1 MLRSTQHH
9 ATRAQ
14 PADQPG
20 VDRRRTKPGT
30 PSLIIVEP
38 DDNRQAPIA
47 SYLRIRGDTAKPIYQ
62 QLEEQL
68 VALIE
73 DGRIRAGTT
82 LPAERQLAETMG
94 ISRATIQRCYNTLRE
109 RQLIRAYGRNGS
121 IVEGEGLR
129 LLPGMDRLKGF
140 TQEMRE
146 MGRTPSSRI
155 LEREIVEDRQIAS
168 IFDLPSTTPLLKLV
182 RIRYG
187 DDVPLSYE
195 KAWYSLNA
203 ARFLA
208 DADVTAS
215 MYAQLAQ
222 GGVALA
228 YCDQTIEATLPD
240 ALESQ
245 VFGFE
250 NPVPCLLIKRRS
262 YNRRD
267 VMVEYVEGLFRGDA
281 YTYRLR
287 LDI

>member
-1 MLRSTQHH
+1 LSRLQRHARRQELPGSTDG
-9 ATRAQ
+9 AAKRALTEASV
-14 PADQPG
+14 P
-20 VDRRRTKPGT
+20 
-30 PSLIIVEP
+30 LIAAP
-38 DDNRQAPIA
+38 DDGHVSIA
-47 SYLRIRGDTAKPIYQ
+47 SWLRIRGDTAKPIYQ

-68 VALIE
+68 VKLIE
-73 DGRIRAGTT
+73 DGRIQSGTT
-82 LPAERQLAETMG
+82 LPAERQLAEVMG
-94 ISRATIQRCYNTLRE
+94 ISRATVQRCYNTLRE

-121 IVEGEGLR
+121 IVEGEGVR

-140 TQEMRE
+140 TQEMQE
-146 MGRTPSSRI
+146 MGRTPSSKI
-155 LEREIVEDRQIAS
+155 VEREIVEDRQIAS
-168 IFDLPSTTPLLKLV
+168 IFNLPSTTPLLKLI

-187 DDVPLSYE
+187 DDIPLSYE

-208 DADVTAS
+208 QADVTGS
-215 MYAQLAQ
+215 IYETLAQ

-228 YCDQTIEATLPD
+228 YCDQTIEATLPN
-240 ALESQ
+240 ALESEI
-245 VFGFE
+245 FGFE
-250 NPVPCLLIKRRS
+250 HPLPSLLIKRRS

>member
-1 MLRSTQHH
+1 M
-9 ATRAQ
+9 
-14 PADQPG
+14 G
-20 VDRRRTKPGT
+20 
-30 PSLIIVEP
+30 
-38 DDNRQAPIA
+38 QAPIA
-47 SYLRIRGDTAKPIYQ
+47 SWLRIRGDTAKPIYQ

-68 VALIE
+68 IALIE

-140 TQEMRE
+140 TQEMQE
-146 MGRTPSSRI
+146 MGRTPSSKI

-187 DDVPLSYE
+187 DEIPLSYE

-208 DADVTAS
+208 DADVNAS

-240 ALESQ
+240 ALESE

>member
-1 MLRSTQHH
+1 MAEGRRV
-9 ATRAQ
+9 RA
-14 PADQPG
+14 DPG
-20 VDRRRTKPGT
+20 
-30 PSLIIVEP
+30 SLLIAEP
-38 DDNRQAPIA
+38 DDGGQAPIA
-47 SYLRIRGDTAKPIYQ
+47 SWLRIRGDTAKPIYQ

-82 LPAERQLAETMG
+82 LPAERQLAEVMG

-121 IVEGEGLR
+121 VVEGDGIK

-140 TQEMRE
+140 TQEMHAL
-146 MGRTPSSRI
+146 GRVPSAKI
-155 LEREIVEDRQIAS
+155 LEREIVEDDQIAS
-168 IFDLPSTTPLLKLV
+168 MFNLPSTSPLLKLV

-187 DDVPLSYE
+187 DEIPLSYE
-195 KAWYSLNA
+195 TAWYNLNA
-203 ARFLA
+203 AGFMA
-208 DADVTAS
+208 QADVTGS

-228 YCDQTIEATLPD
+228 FCDQTIEATTPND
-240 ALESQ
+240 LESEI
-245 VFGFE
+245 FGFE
-250 NPVPCLLIKRRS
+250 TPVPCLLIKRRS
-262 YNRRD
+262 YTRREI
-267 VMVEYVEGLFRGDA
+267 MVEYVEGLFRGDA